1 MFLDLKNISQPIDM
15 NTHSKQQTEIV
26 RHRYHF
32 GGVLLIYEPL
42 HRSVRRLMFFP
53 GDLRD
58 DGQPGVR
65 GQRGCAKV
73 LPGAGRRVKD

>member
-1 MFLDLKNISQPIDM
+1 M
-15 NTHSKQQTEIV
+15 
-26 RHRYHF
+26 
-32 GGVLLIYEPL
+32 IYEAL
-42 HRSVRRLMFFP
+42 HRSLWRLMFFP

-58 DGQPGVR
+58 DGQPGLT